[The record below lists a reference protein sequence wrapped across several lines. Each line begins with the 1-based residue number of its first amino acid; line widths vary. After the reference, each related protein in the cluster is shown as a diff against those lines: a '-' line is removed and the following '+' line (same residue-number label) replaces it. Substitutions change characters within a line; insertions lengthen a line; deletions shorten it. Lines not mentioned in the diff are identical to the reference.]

1 MDFFKNAPVDSK
13 NGQDHDSAVAPFIT
27 RLSIML
33 LFLLGASFIGYS
45 FKALNL
51 QETNIAIV
59 YLLAVLLTARYTA
72 GYFFGFWV
80 SLFAAFFF
88 NFLFMEPYYTF
99 SVNTPS
105 YIITFIIMAITAL
118 ITSTLTT
125 HAKQNA
131 LKAREREAEAK
142 TLYSL
147 TNRLTDAADIH
158 EIAGIAANTVCDML
172 NCNVGCV
179 CYNEFGKPEQTF
191 TRQFSPKNSAQK
203 EEVGQKSFFD

>member
-1 MDFFKNAPVDSK
+1 MNFIRNAFGT
-13 NGQDHDSAVAPFIT
+13 NIRNQDYHFSISPILT
-27 RLSIML
+27 RIGIML
-33 LFLLGASFIGYS
+33 AFLLGASIIGYI
-45 FKALNL
+45 FKAFQI

-59 YLLAVLLTARYTA
+59 YLLAVLLTARFTD

-88 NFLFMEPYYTF
+88 NFLFMQPYYTF

-131 LKAREREAEAK
+131 MKAHEREEEAK
-142 TLYSL
+142 ALYSL
-147 TNRLTDAADIH
+147 LIKIHSLTGSSPE
-158 EIAGIAANTVCDML
+158 EIRHLV
-172 NCNVGCV
+172 
-179 CYNEFGKPEQTF
+179 
-191 TRQFSPKNSAQK
+191 
-203 EEVGQKSFFD
+203 